1 MTWKRDPGLD
11 PAAMAEKQAR
21 QTDALETVAAA
32 IDGGDFDRAR
42 LELAAID
49 AEARRAAAAVD
60 ADPTPEAP
68 TLDSLRTRLD
78 AADPVGAAGIRP
90 LQDFAGRELPRR
102 VLWMDSRLGGGTV
115 LRVGD
120 VAVIGGAGGVGK
132 SFATLALAVAAASTD
147 PDPGPGPAEAVGL
160 HVRRGGAVLIGYEDD
175 PVTVAWRAG
184 LIAARSGAEPSAIP
198 DRLAVVPDPSPL
210 MEADYE
216 RPGNIRDSDS
226 WPALWD
232 GIAARAPSLVIVDP
246 ASAALSGVNQN
257 DGGTVRHFVR
267 ALAREAGRGGFG
279 VVIVAHSTKDARYG
293 GAPGPGAVAG
303 SGQWWDAARG
313 VLFMR
318 GDGPDRAAIE
328 CLKANHGPTGWAVT
342 LEADRRPRHDK
353 PDVFAG
359 WRRTGRYSPEEWAA
373 ELERRKASGNGAARK
388 PDTSEKRANGVTAQS
403 GPYAPGELGP

>member
-1 MTWKRDPGLD
+1 MSAYDPLANVDAAALD
-11 PAAMAEKQAR
+11 EKQAR
-21 QTDALETVAAA
+21 QTDALEAV
-32 IDGGDFDRAR
+32 D
-42 LELAAID
+42 AAID
-49 AEARRAAAAVD
+49 AGKHVQARRDLEAIEASAAAEAEAVPD
-60 ADPTPEAP
+60 PEASGADGPP

-147 PDPGPGPAEAVGL
+147 PDPGPAEAVGL

-184 LIAARSGAEPSAIP
+184 LIAARSGAEPSTIP

-210 MEADYE
+210 MEADYD
-216 RPGNIRDSDS
+216 RPGDIRGADG
-226 WPALWD
+226 WRALWD

-293 GAPGPGAVAG
+293 GDPGPGAVAG

-388 PDTSEKRANGVTAQS
+388 PDTSENRVGDRLKDSIV
-403 GPYAPGELGP
+403 